1 MKNNKFMT
9 FDEYLISKKDDIIML
24 KYRKLNDANV
34 LALMLV
40 ETYYRKPLFRF
51 SEYLYWVLSGDSEVS
66 IGLSQMKVKYIKTF
80 RNLNMIERAKYIIKL
95 ESYIE
100 NYFLIEQYIS
110 KNLNIDISDDKSICR
125 HYNGLNVNNHYIEC
139 FKDAKLYVKS
149 I

>member
-1 MKNNKFMT
+1 MT
-9 FDEYLISKKDDIIML
+9 FDEYLISKKNDIIML

-51 SEYLYWVLSGDSEVS
+51 YEYLYWVLSGDSEVS
-66 IGLSQMKVKYIKTF
+66 IGLSQMKAKYIKTF

-110 KNLNIDISDDKSICR
+110 KNLNIDISDYKSICR
-125 HYNGLNVNNHYIEC
+125 YYNGLNVNNHYIEC